1 MSVMEGVR
9 GSGGP
14 LLVEIERA
22 AGTSLGITLTHAHP
36 TDPSGAIVIETIRT
50 ASIAERFVALN
61 YSKSFTVIDNHTFTL
76 IVANVCSDMPSLTL
90 EPNFSD
96 NNIKLALRGK
106 YCCTQAYTEL
116 VIMNSTV
123 TYSFQ
128 SRVLVQYTRDIYSYR
143 LRYNS

>member
-50 ASIAERFVALN
+50 ASIAERLVALN
-61 YSKSFTVIDNHTFTL
+61 YSLLFTVICNHTFTL
-76 IVANVCSDMPSLTL
+76 TLASIHTDMPSLTL
-90 EPNFSD
+90 VPAFSD
-96 NNIKLALRGK
+96 NNVKLALREK
-106 YCCTQAYTEL
+106 YNAFTEL
-116 VIMNSTV
+116 DIMTSNA
-123 TYSFQ
+123 
-128 SRVLVQYTRDIYSYR
+128 
-143 LRYNS
+143 